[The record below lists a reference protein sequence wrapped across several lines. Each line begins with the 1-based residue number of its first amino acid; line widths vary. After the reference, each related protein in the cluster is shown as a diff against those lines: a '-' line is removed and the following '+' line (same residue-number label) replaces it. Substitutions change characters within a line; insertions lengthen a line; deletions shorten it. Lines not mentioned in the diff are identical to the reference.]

1 MVWAS
6 PLAQSWLTRHC
17 SSTPGPQKWKL
28 CSQRASEAGLSGAG
42 ARQVETGQSP
52 PDTLCVPLQ
61 KWQRRFF
68 ILYEHGLLRYA
79 LDEMV
84 SVLLRPSP
92 LLPRPSPGPFVAVVS
107 ALWQLCALASASARE
122 AGDVEARVAAGCSS
136 PHSPDLCLEAPSVA
150 TGESHGEGGSIL
162 LFRVVGAPG

>member
-6 PLAQSWLTRHC
+6 LLAQSWLMRHC
-17 SSTPGPQKWKL
+17 SSTPGPQRWKL

-42 ARQVETGQSP
+42 ARQVETGQNP
-52 PDTLCVPLQ
+52 PDTLSVPLQ

-92 LLPRPSPGPFVAVVS
+92 LLPQPSSGPSVAVVS
-107 ALWQLCALASASARE
+107 ALWQLCALASASAQQ
-122 AGDVEARVAAGCSS
+122 AAGCSS

-150 TGESHGEGGSIL
+150 TGESHGEGGSH
-162 LFRVVGAPG
+162 FCSGW